1 MKKVILSLILMLAM
15 PAMPAMPAMAATGP
29 EQLIRETSDKVL
41 DEIRTNSEQYK
52 SDPQGVYDLVN
63 TVVLPH
69 FDFSAMT
76 DLALGRYKD
85 DVNEQQRPEIIN
97 EFRLLLVRTYSSA
110 LLEYS
115 NEVLVYL
122 PMEGSE
128 AEGEV
133 IVRIE
138 IEQAGGFP
146 IPIDYNMHLGDD
158 GWKVFDVSVDEV
170 SLVTNYRSSFARSI
184 KRDGVDGLIKTLQ
197 ARNQNLQEQQDRTK

>member
-1 MKKVILSLILMLAM
+1 VKKVILSLILMLAM
-15 PAMPAMPAMAATGP
+15 PAMAAIGP

-41 DEIRTNSEQYK
+41 DEMKKNAEQYK

-85 DVNEQQRPEIIN
+85 DVNEQQRPEIVN
-97 EFRLLLVRTYSSA
+97 EFRMLLVRTYSSA
-110 LLEYS
+110 LLEYTDQ
-115 NEVLVYL
+115 VLVYL

-133 IVRIE
+133 TVRTE

-146 IPIDYNMHLGDD
+146 IPINYVLRNGDD
-158 GWKVFDVSVDEV
+158 GWKVLDISVDEV
-170 SLVTNYRSSFARSI
+170 SLVTNYRSSFARAI
-184 KRDGVDGLIKTLQ
+184 KKKGIDGLIETLRS
-197 ARNQNLQEQQDRTK
+197 RNGSQ